1 MRIGRDFNF
10 YCAWFCPYAQRA
22 WMVLKEL
29 GVEHKYVEALG
40 VFCVCLKLGVT
51 CWYRTRYTGG
61 MYLTSGGAGHRMRKF
76 LFGRYLIRLIVLL
89 IDVICCNY
97 HSTVDDISEQ

>member
-40 VFCVCLKLGVT
+40 KCVV
-51 CWYRTRYTGG
+51 
-61 MYLTSGGAGHRMRKF
+61 
-76 LFGRYLIRLIVLL
+76 
-89 IDVICCNY
+89 
-97 HSTVDDISEQ
+97 